1 MMMITILITVKI
13 PFFASYD
20 RQPMTHHANACARPP
35 VESILSRLVRSA
47 LVSAVASALAT
58 LMAGNAAMAQTAAAA
73 DAAQTSEPAARSP
86 SDVAPTSVV
95 TVVGTRK
102 SVASAID
109 RKIRNATISDSL
121 VAEDI
126 NQFPDKNVGEAL
138 SRITGVQLTRDFGEG
153 SQISIRG
160 VEPDLNRVLE
170 EANSLRL
177 ATPEG
182 PRGAPRDPRPLPPA
196 RTGDDGDL
204 P

>member
-1 MMMITILITVKI
+1 MTNQYQ
-13 PFFASYD
+13 ASPGCHSKTT
-20 RQPMTHHANACARPP
+20 RR
-35 VESILSRLVRSA
+35 VI
-47 LVSAVASALAT
+47 VSAVASALAT
-58 LMAGNAAMAQTAAAA
+58 LIASNAAMAQSTEATETATASTVPSAPS
-73 DAAQTSEPAARSP
+73 DAAPAN
-86 SDVAPTSVV
+86 VV

-160 VEPDLNRVLE
+160 VEPDLNRE
-170 EANSLRL
+170 EA
-177 ATPEG
+177 
-182 PRGAPRDPRPLPPA
+182 PA
-196 RTGDDGDL
+196 DRML
-204 P
+204 